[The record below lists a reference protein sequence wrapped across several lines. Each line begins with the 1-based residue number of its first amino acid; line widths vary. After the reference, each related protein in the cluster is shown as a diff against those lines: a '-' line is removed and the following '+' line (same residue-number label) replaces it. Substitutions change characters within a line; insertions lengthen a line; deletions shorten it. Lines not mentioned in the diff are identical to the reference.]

1 MDTPAP
7 ATPPTNHRLP
17 KVRVDLQLIA
27 DMITPGSR
35 VLDVGCGDGT
45 LLDYLAHFKQ
55 VDGRGI
61 EIRQAEVTKAVAHGL
76 SVIQGDA
83 ETDLRIYPNDAVDF
97 VVLSQTLQA
106 VQHPLSMLQQLL
118 RVGRRVIV
126 SFPNF
131 GHWRMRWQLFWRGRM
146 PVTEVLEHQWFDTPN
161 IHLCTIR
168 DFLDMCDE
176 LGVAIEQS
184 LAVSHAGRG
193 RRFHSIGFANLFG
206 QQGVFLLKREDR
218 R

>member
-1 MDTPAP
+1 MDARTN

-27 DMITPGSR
+27 DMITPASR

-61 EIRQAEVTKAVAHGL
+61 EIRQAEVTKAVTHGL

-83 ETDLRIYPNDAVDF
+83 ETDLRIYPSGAFDF

-106 VQHPLSMLQQLL
+106 VRHPLVMLQQLL

-131 GHWRMRWQLFWRGRM
+131 GHWRVRWQLLWRGRM
-146 PVTEVLEHQWFDTPN
+146 PVTESLEHRWFDTPN

-168 DFLDMCDE
+168 DFIDMCRE
-176 LGVAIEQS
+176 LGITIEQS
-184 LAVSHAGRG
+184 LAVSHAGRV
-193 RRFHSIGFANLFG
+193 RQFRSIGFANLFG
-206 QQGVFLLKREDR
+206 EQGVFLLSREER
-218 R
+218 L